1 MTEMTIAQMGRRSFL
16 SGAATAAAVVAG
28 GVGFDALGAAPAGA
42 SPVEGGLARHRRPG
56 PTADRA
62 LVPVADRATGLELLK
77 LPPGFAYTTFGWRGD
92 VMDDG
97 IATPGVHDG
106 MAAFRQGHSVRLVRN
121 HEQGSLSGAYASGM
135 TYDPMADGGTTTLEF
150 DLRSGE
156 FTRSYASL
164 SGTLRNCAG
173 GPTPWGTW
181 LSCEETT
188 LVNGEVRHG
197 YVFEVPTDGTAS
209 GEPLRSLGR
218 FSHEAVAVDPSTGIV
233 YLTEDATP
241 SGLYRFVPDV
251 PGDLAAGG
259 RLQMAAIG
267 GASTVTYADTA
278 PHDYGEIGWVDIAQ
292 PDPGPAEPSTVTQGI
307 AAGGAQFER
316 LEGIWYHDRT
326 IYFVSTSGGPER
338 GQVFAYS
345 PRRNRL
351 QLVFHSPSPEVLDS
365 PDNIC
370 VSPRSGLVL
379 CEDGSGREFMHGL
392 TQDGEIFPLAENN
405 VVLNGERGLFGD
417 FSGSEWCGATFEP
430 RQGEW
435 LFVNIQNPGFTVA
448 ITGPFRELGL

>member
-1 MTEMTIAQMGRRSFL
+1 MTIAHMGRRSFL

-28 GVGFDALGAAPAGA
+28 GVGFDALGAAPVGA
-42 SPVEGGLARHRRPG
+42 SPVDGALGRHRRPR
-56 PTADRA
+56 PPADRA

-77 LPPGFAYTTFGWRGD
+77 LPPRFAYTSFGWRGD
-92 VMDDG
+92 VMNDG
-97 IATPGVHDG
+97 IPTPGVHDG
-106 MAAFRQGHSVRLVRN
+106 MAAFRQGHRVRLVRN
-121 HEQGSLSGAYASGM
+121 HEQGSLSGAYAGGM
-135 TYDPMADGGTTTLEF
+135 TYDPMANGGTTNLEF

-164 SGTLRNCAG
+164 SGTIRNCAG

-197 YVFEVPTDGTAS
+197 YVFEVPSDGTAS
-209 GEPLRSLGR
+209 GEPLRGLGR
-218 FSHEAVAVDPSTGIV
+218 FSHEAVAVDPRTGIV

-267 GASTVTYADTA
+267 DASTVTYADTA
-278 PHDYGEIGWVDIAQ
+278 PYDYGEIGWVDIAQ

-326 IYFVSTSGGPER
+326 IYFVSTSGGPQR

-351 QLVFHSPSPEVLDS
+351 QLIFHSPSPEVLDS

-370 VSPRSGLVL
+370 VSPRGGLVL

-435 LFVNIQNPGFTVA
+435 LFANIQNPGFTVA
-448 ITGPFRELGL
+448 ITGPFREFGL